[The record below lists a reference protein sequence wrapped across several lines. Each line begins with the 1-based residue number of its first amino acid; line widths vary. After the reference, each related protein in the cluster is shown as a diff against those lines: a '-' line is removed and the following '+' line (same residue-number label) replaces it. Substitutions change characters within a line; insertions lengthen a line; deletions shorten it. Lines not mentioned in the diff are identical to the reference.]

1 MYLPIKLHKCQ
12 QMLPIIKAYLECQM
26 SLNSVNIEF
35 KIGLSPNWISS
46 LHYDLQFNPFMM
58 MADII

>member
-1 MYLPIKLHKCQ
+1 M
-12 QMLPIIKAYLECQM
+12 ECQM

-35 KIGLSPNWISS
+35 KIGLSPPNWISS
-46 LHYDLQFNPFMM
+46 LHYDLQFNPFMT

>member
-1 MYLPIKLHKCQ
+1 M
-12 QMLPIIKAYLECQM
+12 ECQM

-46 LHYDLQFNPFMM
+46 LHYDLQFNPFMT